1 MPRIEETLNVDRSR
15 YTSVPPSP
23 PPSQTMPEPSPLPVR
38 SSLLRFTSPYLP
50 GTFPSSDNL
59 TGYHI
64 GNKAPQYRIPV
75 PAQAPAQGAGS
86 TGTTT
91 TIVTSN
97 SSTTNNPATS
107 QTTSI
112 STATI
117 SPGATYTGVITMA
130 KAFVLLNLSVS
141 DAARI
146 ELYSTLAG
154 QTSDLHRPST
164 QGPGYGTEQAIIT
177 DIVLDTAPF
186 VWQAVNVVGAN
197 GDTPQSQNIY
207 ISVTNLTNASQTYVI
222 SIQYVPVQS

>member
-1 MPRIEETLNVDRSR
+1 MPKIQDTLDIDLSG
-15 YTSVPPSP
+15 YTSVPAP
-23 PPSQTMPEPSPLPVR
+23 PPAESMPHSGLLPTRNPLM
-38 SSLLRFTSPYLP
+38 RFAAPYLP

-59 TGYHI
+59 TAYHI
-64 GNKAPQYRIPV
+64 GGKAPQYRITV

-117 SPGATYTGVITMA
+117 SPGATYTGIVTMA

-146 ELYSTLAG
+146 ELYSTLAA

-164 QGPGYGTEQAIIT
+164 VGPGFGVEQGIIT
-177 DIVLDTAPF
+177 DIVLDTAPY
-186 VWQAVNVVGAN
+186 VWQAVNVIGAN
-197 GDTPQSQNIY
+197 GDTPQSQNVY
-207 ISVTNLTNASQTYVI
+207 ISVTNLTNASQTYVV
-222 SIQYVPVQS
+222 SIQFVPVQS